1 MARYSAYKRADMQPK
16 YRTIEDLL
24 KEESFINYCLRKNE
38 QDVHYWEKY
47 LAENPGKKE
56 LIAEAVQEYR
66 LMFTALAQADLE
78 EQLSALKKKLAGS
91 DSDSAPVIE
100 LNPPGPRGVPFYRR
114 FSSIAVAALAV
125 LAISFYF
132 VRKIPRTPTPQNQ
145 TAQYICKAGERK
157 SFQFPD
163 GTQVILNAGSEIYL
177 NDQYAKNTREVFLK
191 GEAFFEVQHNAEVP
205 FIVHTPSMD
214 VKALGTA
221 FNVKSYNNEGRTEAV
236 LVRGLV
242 EVTLKKD
249 NNRKLLLHPDEKV
262 MWAEDKAASE
272 AGALRP
278 AAINNTGIVKPV
290 KKNDN
295 GDVKEIAWVQNNL
308 AFEDEAF
315 EEIAYQLNRWY
326 NVNIQFESNDIKQYH
341 FTASFKREKIEQV
354 LDILKAS
361 KKFNYRIDEAQH
373 ILIYK

>member
-1 MARYSAYKRADMQPK
+1 MQHK
-16 YRTIEDLL
+16 YRTVEDLL
-24 KEESFINYCLRKNE
+24 KDESFINYCLRKNE
-38 QDVHYWEKY
+38 QDVRYWENY
-47 LAENPGKKE
+47 IAENPGKKE
-56 LIAEAVQEYR
+56 LIDEAVQEYR
-66 LMFTALAQADLE
+66 LLFTALAQADLE

-100 LNPPGPRGVPFYRR
+100 LKPAAKMRAPFYRR
-114 FSSIAVAALAV
+114 FSSIAVAAI
-125 LAISFYF
+125 AIIAIGSYF
-132 VRKIPRTPTPQNQ
+132 IRKTPRTPSPQSQ
-145 TAQYICKAGERK
+145 TIQYTCKPGERK

-205 FIVHTPSMD
+205 FIVHTASMD

-242 EVTLKKD
+242 EVTLKKN

-262 MWAEDKAASE
+262 MWRDDKTNRGTGVS
-272 AGALRP
+272 RSTT
-278 AAINNTGIVKPV
+278 INNLEQAVVTAV
-290 KKNDN
+290 KKTDN

-326 NVNIQFESNDIKQYH
+326 NVNIQFETDDIKQYH
-341 FTASFKREKIEQV
+341 FTATFKKEKIEQV
-354 LDILKAS
+354 LSILKAS
-361 KKFNYRIDEAQH
+361 KRFNYRFEGEKNIV
-373 ILIYK
+373 IYR